1 MRSDVPSTCRP
12 DNKDFARFF
21 RNDYQQVYG
30 KRSFAQGGPEGAV
43 AIDSIWVYSERE
55 GYRFGSI
62 AYSRGHVTLEQIQQ
76 ALAEQVEDNV
86 TGRQHR
92 YLSTILKEKRW
103 ITAEQEESILAEM
116 FADGQHP

>member
-1 MRSDVPSTCRP
+1 
-12 DNKDFARFF
+12 
-21 RNDYQQVYG
+21 
-30 KRSFAQGGPEGAV
+30 V

>member
-1 MRSDVPSTCRP
+1 M
-12 DNKDFARFF
+12 
-21 RNDYQQVYG
+21 
-30 KRSFAQGGPEGAV
+30 
-43 AIDSIWVYSERE
+43 AIDSIWEDEERE

-92 YLSTILKEKRW
+92 YLSTILKEKHW
-103 ITAEQEESILAEM
+103 ITAEQEESILVEM
-116 FADGQHP
+116 FGDVKHPRQNSSN

>member
-1 MRSDVPSTCRP
+1 M
-12 DNKDFARFF
+12 
-21 RNDYQQVYG
+21 
-30 KRSFAQGGPEGAV
+30 
-43 AIDSIWVYSERE
+43 AIDSIWVYCERE

-92 YLSTILKEKRW
+92 YLSTILREKHW

-116 FADGQHP
+116 FGDVKPPWKNIPE